1 MLLDELGVVR
11 FHDLLDDCVLVVLSD
26 LLQVR
31 VVGFNALLRS
41 VVDELA
47 DDA

>member
-11 FHDLLDDCVLVVLSD
+11 FHDLLDDCVLVVLND